1 MLRGAL
7 VGIET
12 RPHSVRHKVG
22 RCLLLAGFGLA
33 STSALAAV
41 STAPVTEH
49 DGSVLFAQ
57 HCAQCHDGSVPR
69 APHQITFSMMTPES
83 ILAAMNDGVMSQQA
97 AVLSPGERAAVT
109 SFLSEAGGA
118 EAQPVR
124 MCETPDAD
132 LGSAMPAWHGWGG
145 DLRNYRYQSTSD
157 SGLDRDSVQTLRLK
171 WVFAIPGATRARSQP
186 LVVGNTVFTGSQDG
200 TVYALDLDSG
210 CAHWRYTADAEVRNG
225 PTIGTVDDQP
235 VLFFGDFSATA
246 HAVDARTGAG
256 LWRTEL
262 ATHPDAT
269 ITGSLKFHDGRVFV
283 PISSSE
289 WASAA
294 DPGYACCTFRGGVAA
309 VDAAS
314 GERVWNSHVIPE
326 EAVDTG
332 TKNPAGVARFA
343 PAGAPVWNSPSI
355 DAERALLYVGT
366 GEAYTSPASSSSDA
380 VIAFRLSDGARVWS
394 RQLLAGD
401 AWNMACF
408 IGGGGNCPE
417 ENGPDLD
424 IGAATILWQDG
435 ERDLLL
441 VGQKSG
447 DVYALDPARGGA
459 IVWQDKLGRGG
470 FAGGVHWGMTT
481 NGTRL
486 FVPIADTS
494 FGGEMT
500 EPPRPGL
507 SALDPA
513 TGNRLWYTRA
523 DDVCAEELKPLCDPG
538 LSAAISS
545 TDELVFAGAFDGWL
559 RAYDAASG
567 EIVWQFN
574 TADRFESV
582 SGEMARGGSI
592 ESDGPVLVRGHVL
605 VNSGY
610 QFGGRMPGNALMVFA
625 VDDETSVQES
635 GGE

>member
-1 MLRGAL
+1 MRDGLVSAAIRQHQPGRGIA
-7 VGIET
+7 
-12 RPHSVRHKVG
+12 
-22 RCLLLAGFGLA
+22 RCLALAGFCLSSGA
-33 STSALAAV
+33 SVAAV
-41 STAPVTEH
+41 STAQNGEH
-49 DGSVLFAQ
+49 DAAALFAQ

-69 APHQITFSMMTPES
+69 APHQITFSMMSSES
-83 ILAAMNDGVMSQQA
+83 ILTALNEGVMSQQA
-97 AVLSPGERAAVT
+97 AVLSLDERAAVA

-118 EAQPVR
+118 EALPVR
-124 MCETPDAD
+124 MCNAPLAD
-132 LGSAMPAWHGWGG
+132 LGDGVPDWQGWGG
-145 DLRNYRYQSTSD
+145 DGRNYRYQRASVA
-157 SGLDRDSVQTLRLK
+157 GLDSDSVQKLRLK

-200 TVYALDLDSG
+200 TVYALDLETG
-210 CAHWRYTADAEVRNG
+210 CAHWRYAAGAEVRNG
-225 PTIGTVDDQP
+225 PTVGVVGEQLA
-235 VLFFGDFSATA
+235 LFFGDFSATA
-246 HAVDARTGAG
+246 HAVDARTGTG
-256 LWRTEL
+256 LWRTKL

-269 ITGSLKFHDGRVFV
+269 ITGSLKYHDGRVYV

-355 DAERALLYVGT
+355 DAERGLLYVGT

-435 ERDLLL
+435 E
-441 VGQKSG
+441 
-447 DVYALDPARGGA
+447 
-459 IVWQDKLGRGG
+459 
-470 FAGGVHWGMTT
+470 
-481 NGTRL
+481 
-486 FVPIADTS
+486 
-494 FGGEMT
+494 
-500 EPPRPGL
+500 
-507 SALDPA
+507 
-513 TGNRLWYTRA
+513 
-523 DDVCAEELKPLCDPG
+523 
-538 LSAAISS
+538 
-545 TDELVFAGAFDGWL
+545 
-559 RAYDAASG
+559 
-567 EIVWQFN
+567 
-574 TADRFESV
+574 
-582 SGEMARGGSI
+582 
-592 ESDGPVLVRGHVL
+592 
-605 VNSGY
+605 
-610 QFGGRMPGNALMVFA
+610 
-625 VDDETSVQES
+625 
-635 GGE
+635 